1 MRARFTAPP
10 KEEKMTLNAATTEA
24 LTVEIFNAC
33 ADLPSTLGCRTMCLW
48 EILVNMS
55 VQNVDERGTLG
66 TRRECMA
73 AIASQMTGALS
84 LELSSDVRAWI
95 GIPVRSIY

>member
-1 MRARFTAPP
+1 MT
-10 KEEKMTLNAATTEA
+10 TLNAATTEA

-33 ADLPSTLGCRTMCLW
+33 ADLPSTLGCRVMCLW

-55 VQNVDERGTLG
+55 VQDVDARGTLG

-73 AIASQMTGALS
+73 AIATQMTGALT

-95 GIPVRSIY
+95 GVPPRNMY

>member
-1 MRARFTAPP
+1 MT
-10 KEEKMTLNAATTEA
+10 TLNAATTEA
-24 LTVEIFNAC
+24 LTAEIFNAC
-33 ADLPSTLGCRTMCLW
+33 ADLPSTLGCRVMCLW

-55 VQNVDERGTLG
+55 VQDMVARNAVG

-73 AIASQMTGALS
+73 AIASQMTGALT
-84 LELSSDVRAWI
+84 LELSSEVRAWI